1 MTEST
6 LLRVA
11 MQHEQLLADLRAEN
25 VGLIEQA
32 YQLRTANRH
41 LREITRPTKHQI
53 RDLKRNAREANDKL
67 TELRSYIGA
76 ADDIE
81 LASWVRGAKSVLE
94 MLKGDLDLGDDTTFA
109 ELYDKIN
116 DSIVGTPDPQEPKTF
131 QVGDYVRV
139 GNEYRGADN
148 LRDRVGV
155 VVDVDGTTWPYG
167 VRGYL
172 SAGYPTRVDQG
183 RFHYDELVP
192 WTPQVGDR
200 VRIKAGEEF
209 MLDYHIG
216 QVGVISAPASVED
229 SRYEWE
235 VKIDNSTE
243 DVLYNTDELEPYIA

>member
-1 MTEST
+1 MTHPTRGLVEEVLKVQT
-6 LLRVA
+6 LVSEVL
-11 MQHEQLLADLRAEN
+11 AEN
-25 VGLIEQA
+25 A
-32 YQLRTANRH
+32 QLRSTNRT
-41 LREITRPTKHQI
+41 LREVQRPTKHQL

-67 TELRSYIGA
+67 IELRSYTGA

-116 DSIVGTPDPQEPKTF
+116 NSIVGTPDPKEPKAF

-139 GNEYRGADN
+139 GNEYQGTDKLLN
-148 LRDRVGV
+148 RVGV
-155 VVDVDGTTWPYG
+155 VIDVDGSMWPYG
-167 VRGYL
+167 VRGYF

-183 RFHYDELVP
+183 RFHHNELVP

-200 VRIKAGEEF
+200 VRIKKGEEF

-216 QVGVISAPASVED
+216 QIGVISSFASLED

-235 VKIDNSTE
+235 VTMDNGAD